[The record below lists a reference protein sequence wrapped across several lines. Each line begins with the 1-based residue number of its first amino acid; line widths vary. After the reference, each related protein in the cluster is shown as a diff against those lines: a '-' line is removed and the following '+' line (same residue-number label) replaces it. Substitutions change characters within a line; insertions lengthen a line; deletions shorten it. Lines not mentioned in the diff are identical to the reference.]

1 MTLFGNKVVDPTF
14 GTTGTLRRRG
24 ETHRE
29 SHLMMEAEIGMMRLQ
44 GTPRN
49 ARITGGWE
57 QTRFSPKAFRMEH
70 GSADNLTSDV

>member
-1 MTLFGNKVVDPTF
+1 
-14 GTTGTLRRRG
+14 
-24 ETHRE
+24 
-29 SHLMMEAEIGMMRLQ
+29 MMEAEIGMMRLQ